1 MPKLAKNYEKLQ
13 REKIE
18 KQRRAEGWYED
29 EAKRI
34 EEAKR
39 EASKVKFVPKSTIDQ
54 KPLKIKASSY
64 GKDTVAISQRNQP
77 LVTPAKL
84 NVKF

>member
-1 MPKLAKNYEKLQ
+1 MQK
-13 REKIE
+13 EKIE

-29 EAKRI
+29 EVKRA

-39 EASKVKFVPKSTIDQ
+39 EASKVKFVAKSTIDK

-64 GKDTVAISQRNQP
+64 GKDTVAISQRNQTEAAP
-77 LVTPAKL
+77 VKL